1 MRRGRGGR
9 VSNTSFAVAVI
20 TALVVGAASA
30 ADAAT
35 LDFARKADG
44 TIVSGVRIEGEIVP
58 GDAQRL
64 LDFYAKYGIAISP
77 VYLRSK
83 GGDVEEAMR
92 IGTIIRRL
100 RLGTEVPVWDTG
112 KPPVGLIKVD
122 HPEDSICASACFLVY
137 AGGATRFG
145 NYLALHRPYLA
156 REDAR
161 TLTDI
166 EYEALQKAMI
176 PKVKAYLVDMDV
188 DQYWIDRMFAA
199 NSQEHYIPAWAEADN
214 KVRHL
219 MGMVPS
225 LEEVVLSRCKED
237 PDVDSKLQAFRASRS
252 GPLTPADIQKM
263 KEIMQESD
271 VFYECRKTVLS
282 NMQNAAFERE
292 NEPSLAQKCAGHPS
306 LTPSETDRAKALFAK
321 GQAVNHAEE
330 AERLALFTKYD
341 AARTCRASALYE
353 IQFAAS
359 QRWYQEAKNS
369 VPKPP
374 PLPVD
379 ENFDAKGLSAV
390 DMTKRGKKAY
400 EAERWDVAA
409 RWFRKAADLGDG
421 EGMIG
426 MSWIYGN
433 GKGVPHDDA
442 ERVRWVR
449 MAADHGSTSA
459 MTSLGYAYENG
470 EESVTQDYAEAMSW
484 YRKAA
489 DLGDAMAMLDIG
501 QVYNLGRGVPQN
513 YAEAMTWF
521 RKAVDGGN
529 AFAMVQ
535 IGFLYA
541 FGHGV
546 PQDDEQTRFWMK
558 KAAVSDDTIAHW
570 AANDWLIDHPSP

>member
-1 MRRGRGGR
+1 M
-9 VSNTSFAVAVI
+9 SNTFFHVAVI
-20 TALVVGAASA
+20 TALIVGAASA
-30 ADAAT
+30 ASAAT
-35 LDFARKADG
+35 FDLARKADG
-44 TIVSGVRIEGEIVP
+44 AIVSGVRIEGEIVP
-58 GDAQRL
+58 DDAQRL
-64 LDFYAKYGIAISP
+64 LDFYAKYGTEISP

-83 GGDVEEAMR
+83 GGDIEEAMQM
-92 IGTIIRRL
+92 GTIVRRL
-100 RLGTEVPVWDTG
+100 RLETRVPVWDTG
-112 KPPVGLIKVD
+112 KPPVDPIKVD
-122 HPEDSICASACFLVY
+122 HPEDTICASACFLVY

-166 EYEALQKAMI
+166 EHEALQKAMM

-199 NSQEHYIPAWAEADN
+199 NSQEEYMPTWAEADN

-225 LEEVVLSRCKED
+225 LEEVVLSKCKED
-237 PDVDSKLQAFRASRS
+237 PDVDRRLQAFRASRS
-252 GPLTPADIQKM
+252 GPLTPADIKKM

-271 VFYECRKTVLS
+271 VFDECRKTVLS
-282 NMQNAAFERE
+282 NMQTAAFERE
-292 NEPSLAQKCAGHPS
+292 NESSLAQKCAGHPS

-359 QRWYQEAKNS
+359 QRWHQEVQKS
-369 VPKPP
+369 VPRPP
-374 PLPVD
+374 PPPVA
-379 ENFDAKGLSAV
+379 ESFDVQGLSAAE
-390 DMTKRGKKAY
+390 MAKRGREAY
-400 EAERWDVAA
+400 KAERWDVAA

-421 EGMIG
+421 EGMMG
-426 MSWIYGN
+426 MSWISGN
-433 GKGVPHDDA
+433 GKGVPQDDA
-442 ERVRWVR
+442 ARVRWVR
-449 MAADHGSTSA
+449 MAAEHGSTDA
-459 MTSLGYAYENG
+459 MKSLAYNYENG
-470 EESVTQDYAEAMSW
+470 GENVTQNYAEAMNW

-489 DLGDAMAMLDIG
+489 KLGDATAMMDIG
-501 QVYNLGRGVPQN
+501 QLYNLGHGVPQN

-521 RKAVDGGN
+521 RKAVDGGS
-529 AFAMVQ
+529 AFAIVQ

-546 PQDDEQTRFWMK
+546 PRDEEQARFWMK
-558 KAAVSDDTIAHW
+558 KAAVSDDAIAHL
-570 AANDWLIDHPSP
+570 AANDWLVNHPSP